1 LKQLSNQAPVLAA
14 SLSRTA
20 VAVGPET
27 LVMSLNFTM
36 KKPVRLTIFYLLV
49 GFFVV
54 WITWQGYLP
63 ISQPY
68 INPIL
73 GAVGFIATLHVFS
86 SLSDEL
92 ILTHGDTKHTRSLA
106 NTIRYVGFF
115 AATLVFLFY
124 MRVDAQ
130 LLLVGG
136 SVGGIV
142 LGFAAQK
149 TVENVFA
156 GVVVL
161 TSKQFEIGDRILIV
175 SADLPK
181 TYVTF
186 PAYKFYSQ
194 DYLIQ
199 GYDAV
204 VEEIGIFFT
213 KVTLEKG
220 LSMTLPNSFFLT
232 SGIVNITKSMA
243 DSRPL
248 ISKVRFEFPLTL
260 DPSSTIH
267 MIRERLTP
275 IVELRGVFISEKNQE
290 QKTFIVIVEV
300 YSHAHRE
307 SHVRSC
313 ILNELIM
320 LEKEM
325 CNDNVGIQAIQT
337 CKPPVS
343 TSQR

>member
-1 LKQLSNQAPVLAA
+1 MKLA
-14 SLSRTA
+14 
-20 VAVGPET
+20 V
-27 LVMSLNFTM
+27 
-36 KKPVRLTIFYLLV
+36 KKPVRLTVLYLLL

-54 WITWQGYLP
+54 LFRWQGYLEIP
-63 ISQPY
+63 ESY
-68 INPIL
+68 LNPIL
-73 GAVGFIATLHVFS
+73 AAVGFIATLHIFS

-92 ILTHGDTKHTRSLA
+92 ICIHGETKHTRSLA

-115 AATLVFLFY
+115 AAVLVFLFY

-149 TVENVFA
+149 TIENVFA
-156 GVVVL
+156 GVMVL
-161 TSKQFEIGDRILIV
+161 TSKQFEVGDRILIV

-186 PAYKFYSQ
+186 PSYKFYSH

-220 LSMTLPNSFFLT
+220 LSMMLPNSFFLT
-232 SGIVNITKSMA
+232 SGIVNVTRSMI
-243 DSRPL
+243 DNSKL
-248 ISKVRFEFPLTL
+248 ISKVRFEFPLAL
-260 DPSSTIH
+260 DPSSTIRT
-267 MIRERLTP
+267 IRQHLTP
-275 IVELRGVFISEKNQE
+275 ITELKDVFISEKNQE
-290 QKTFIVIVEV
+290 QKTFIVVIEA
-300 YSHAHRE
+300 YTHAQRE
-307 SHVRSC
+307 SQVRSS
-313 ILNELIM
+313 ILNELIV
-320 LEKEM
+320 LEKELSTGKT
-325 CNDNVGIQAIQT
+325 GIEAIPAMQEE
-337 CKPPVS
+337 
-343 TSQR
+343 

>member
-1 LKQLSNQAPVLAA
+1 
-14 SLSRTA
+14 
-20 VAVGPET
+20 
-27 LVMSLNFTM
+27 M

-49 GFFVV
+49 GLLVV
-54 WITWQGYLP
+54 WITWQGYLKIP
-63 ISQPY
+63 ELY
-68 INPIL
+68 VDPIL
-73 GAVGFIATLHVFS
+73 AAVGFIATLHVFS
-86 SLSDEL
+86 SFSDEL
-92 ILTHGDTKHTRSLA
+92 ICIHGDSKHTRSLA

-124 MRVDAQ
+124 MKIDAQ

-149 TVENVFA
+149 TIENVFA
-156 GVVVL
+156 GVVTL

-186 PAYKFYSQ
+186 PAYKFYSH

-213 KVTLEKG
+213 KVTLDKG
-220 LSMTLPNSFFLT
+220 LLMTLPNSFFLT
-232 SGIVNITKSMA
+232 SGIVNITRSMT
-243 DSRPL
+243 DNRPL
-248 ISKVRFEFPLTL
+248 MSKVRFEFPLTL

-267 MIRERLTP
+267 MIRERLAP

-290 QKTFIVIVEV
+290 QKTFIVTIEV

-307 SHVRSC
+307 SHVRSS
-313 ILNELIM
+313 ILNELIT

-325 CNDNVGIQAIQT
+325 CSDKVGIQAIPSMQEH
-337 CKPPVS
+337 
-343 TSQR
+343 

>member
-1 LKQLSNQAPVLAA
+1 
-14 SLSRTA
+14 
-20 VAVGPET
+20 
-27 LVMSLNFTM
+27 M
-36 KKPVRLTIFYLLV
+36 KKPFRLTILYLLV
-49 GFFVV
+49 GLLVMWV
-54 WITWQGYLP
+54 PWRGYLQIP
-63 ISQPY
+63 ESY
-68 INPIL
+68 TNPIL
-73 GAVGFIATLHVFS
+73 AAVGFIATIHVFS
-86 SLSDEL
+86 SFSDEL
-92 ILTHGDTKHTRSLA
+92 ICIHGDTKHTRSLA

-115 AATLVFLFY
+115 AAALVFLFY

-149 TVENVFA
+149 TIENVFA
-156 GVVVL
+156 GVIVL
-161 TSKQFEIGDRILIV
+161 TSKQFESGDRILIV

-186 PAYKFYSQ
+186 PAYKFYSH

-220 LSMTLPNSFFLT
+220 LSMMLPNSFFLT
-232 SGIVNITKSMA
+232 SGIVNITKSLA
-243 DSRPL
+243 DNSKL

-267 MIRERLTP
+267 RIRERLDP
-275 IVELRGVFISEKNQE
+275 IVELRDVLISEKNQE
-290 QKTFIVIVEV
+290 QKTFIVVVEA
-300 YSHAHRE
+300 YSHAQRD
-307 SHVRSC
+307 SHVRSS
-313 ILNELIM
+313 ILNELIQ

-325 CNDNVGIQAIQT
+325 CSDKTGIQAIPAMQEN
-337 CKPPVS
+337 
-343 TSQR
+343 